1 MTDQQELERLK
12 RIRDQQLSVRRDPDG
27 KRARY
32 DKISV
37 QRRRG
42 AKVTVRSVLK
52 DVPDKVWWS
61 LIGGLIGLV
70 FMFILL
76 RLPGAPEYTKYA
88 PYIGLAGIVFGLV
101 VGFILGK
108 ARDSGKEDWG
118 PKGGRK

>member
-1 MTDQQELERLK
+1 MTDQKELERLK
-12 RIRDQQLSVRRDPDG
+12 RLRDQQISVRRDPDG

-37 QRRRG
+37 QRRQG
-42 AKVTVRSVLK
+42 PKVTFRSVLK
-52 DVPDKVWWS
+52 DVPSKVWWS

-70 FMFILL
+70 FMLIIL
-76 RLPGAPEYTKYA
+76 RLPGAPEYAQYT

-108 ARDSGKEDWG
+108 QRDSGKEDWG
-118 PKGGRK
+118 PKGRKY